1 MLPSDLPVY
10 TGTGQLRCSDNW
22 KRRQYTIPP
31 TLAGCFFSKESDSPQ
46 AIEKFNHIYKED
58 FTTYCY

>member
-1 MLPSDLPVY
+1 MLQSNLPVH
-10 TGTGQLRCSDNW
+10 TGTGQLRRSDSW

-31 TLAGCFFSKESDSPQ
+31 TLSGRFFSKESDSLQ
-46 AIEKFNHIYKED
+46 AIEKLNHIYKED